1 MTGLIIDEYQLHIL
15 ITTQHWLQLTKHPSQ
30 FLENILLSLV
40 ELLVKSPSVSP
51 LSPLLSPNI
60 PSFGGSSTLR
70 KFD

>member
-30 FLENILLSLV
+30 FWENILLSLI

-51 LSPLLSPNI
+51 LSPLLSPPI
-60 PSFGGSSTLR
+60 PSFSGINTVR
-70 KFD
+70 KID